1 MKRMKIALMAVVA
14 IVMGTTFTSCLD
26 SDNGPSTYPATG
38 IVSDYLGKAV
48 MTLADGVQLVISNP
62 EQMKFSFTGSET
74 SFYPVV
80 ATIAYQ
86 EIEGQDYTEG
96 KTSYN
101 VSFAGYYNDYSYFF
115 GGNSMVS
122 EEDTESLTPL
132 SSLVS
137 AGEMSGYICV
147 IFGYYHKDLSFADFS
162 MYPYKWENN
171 KLYFKLVHNKTVDTS
186 SNKTSGMNM
195 CFRLPG
201 KSQLQSEFP
210 DIVFSGE
217 DQNTV
222 DAMIVADG
230 PNDKELSLE
239 SSFKIKVK

>member
-26 SDNGPSTYPATG
+26 SDNGPSNYPATG
-38 IVSDYLGKAV
+38 IIGEYAGRVS
-48 MTLADGVQLVISNP
+48 MTLGDGVQLVISNP
-62 EQMKFSFTGSET
+62 EQMKFSFTGSEN

-101 VSFAGYYNDYSYFF
+101 VAFAGYYNDYSYFF
-115 GGNSMVS
+115 GGNYMVS
-122 EEDTESLTPL
+122 EERAESLTPL

-137 AGEMSGYICV
+137 GGEMSGYICV
-147 IFGYYHKDLSFADFS
+147 IFGYYHKDLTFNDFS
-162 MYPYKWENN
+162 MYPYKWDNN
-171 KLYFKLVHNKTVDTS
+171 KLYFKLVHNKAVDTS
-186 SNKTSGMNM
+186 STKTSGMNM

-201 KSQLQSEFP
+201 KADLRSEFP

-217 DQNTV
+217 DQDTV
-222 DAMIVADG
+222 DVMIVADG
-230 PNDKELSLE
+230 ADDKELSLE
-239 SSFKIKVK
+239 SSFKVKVK